1 MVFNLYFSNEL
12 TNSYSLN
19 NNYKIYKYSIKK
31 NNDCNIETSFD
42 IDFKKDG
49 HKKTFGKTLIIGG
62 DQDYLGSIL
71 IAGTSA
77 LKTGNRYV
85 EILTTENHSKQIQFN
100 RPELIVRDSCTA
112 LDNSLDDYS
121 CLLIGPGMS
130 ENEWSLSI
138 FEKIIPIL
146 NNNANNIPIVA
157 DAGFLNLLAEKIF
170 SYKNWILTPHPGEAA
185 KMLQSTVK
193 SIQDNRISSAIAL
206 KEKFGGAVLLKG
218 NESVIVI
225 EDKIYIC
232 NHGNQ
237 SMGTA
242 GMGDCLSGVL
252 TSFITMLQSGIDYRA
267 ILYAIALHSY
277 SADLLSSG
285 NEAVGILATDV
296 IEGMKKIINE
306 N

>member
-12 TNSYSLN
+12 TSQYSQN
-19 NNYKIYKYSIKK
+19 NKYKIYKYSIKK
-31 NNDCNIETSFD
+31 NNNCNTERAFVV
-42 IDFKKDG
+42 DFKKEN

-85 EILTTENHSKQIQFN
+85 EILTTDNHSKQVQFN
-100 RPELIVRDSCTA
+100 RPELIVKDSCSA
-112 LDNSLDDYS
+112 LDNSLADYS

-138 FEKIIPIL
+138 FEKVIPIL
-146 NNNANNIPIVA
+146 NNSKNNIPVVA
-157 DAGFLNLLAEKIF
+157 DAGFLTLLAEKNF
-170 SYKNWILTPHPGEAA
+170 LYKNWILTPHPGEAA
-185 KMLQSTVK
+185 KMLQSTIK

-267 ILYAIALHSY
+267 ILYAVALHSY

-285 NEAVGILATDV
+285 NEAVGVLATDV

-306 N
+306 K